1 MVSCLEERL
10 VEDEAPY
17 YDDYEKDERNYQY
30 KDKEKPTRAFLFVCY
45 NKIMFS
51 KKQRL
56 NSVLFSLTF
65 NQGKKI
71 HSDGF
76 FIAYKDAADHT
87 PAKFTVVVP
96 KKVEKSAV
104 RRNKFKRKALHY
116 IKELDLPEHGVYV
129 VVYKKLKAPYQEL
142 DELFKKLK

>member
-1 MVSCLEERL
+1 
-10 VEDEAPY
+10 
-17 YDDYEKDERNYQY
+17 
-30 KDKEKPTRAFLFVCY
+30 
-45 NKIMFS
+45 MFS

-65 NQGKKI
+65 NQGKKV

-76 FIAYKDAADHT
+76 FIAYKDAKDHT

-116 IKELDLPEHGVYV
+116 IKELDLPEYGVYV
-129 VVYKKLKAPYQEL
+129 VVYKKLKAPYEEL
-142 DELFKKLK
+142 DELFKKVQDN

>member
-1 MVSCLEERL
+1 
-10 VEDEAPY
+10 
-17 YDDYEKDERNYQY
+17 
-30 KDKEKPTRAFLFVCY
+30 
-45 NKIMFS
+45 MFS

-65 NQGKKI
+65 NQGEKV

-76 FIAYKDAADHT
+76 FITYKNAKDHT

-96 KKVEKSAV
+96 KKIEKSAV

-116 IKELDLPEHGVYV
+116 IKKLDLPEHGVYV
-129 VVYKKLKAPYQEL
+129 VVYKKLKAPYSEL
-142 DELFKKLK
+142 DILFENVKKEI